1 MTNLQKQDNIFE
13 PILSVGPFSVCFKD
27 LRVEYKNGFLERY
40 SHFLSDDPKYDL
52 AIKIEE
58 KEDNFLKDETGY
70 LKLEESFEKGK
81 KVLLSTSF
89 KGYEAD
95 KEGVS
100 VLVSSPVCN
109 ETTYFT
115 RLENHFRWFIAD
127 EIMKRGGFLLH
138 SSGIAKGN
146 ESILFFGTSG
156 DGKSTIVELGKGK
169 GGKVLSDDLIIVS
182 PEDDGYVAYGA
193 PFFGVLPQKE
203 KEKMPYKIKSVYRLR
218 KSDDTFVK
226 QISKGVALGLLVS
239 HCQFVFNEKTRNEIL
254 IPIVIKFLEKVSC
267 YELYFRKDDSFWDL
281 I

>member
-1 MTNLQKQDNIFE
+1 MTNLQKAYNSFE
-13 PILSVGPFSVCFKD
+13 PILKVGPFNVCFKD
-27 LRVEYKNGFLERY
+27 LREEYKDVFLERY
-40 SHFLSDDPKYDL
+40 SYFLSDSRNFDFT
-52 AIKIEE
+52 IKIEE

-70 LKLEESFEKGK
+70 LKLEESFEEGK

-89 KGYEAD
+89 KGYAAD

-109 ETTYFT
+109 KTSYFT
-115 RLENHFRWFIAD
+115 RLENHFRWIVAN

-146 ESILFFGTSG
+146 ESFLFFGTSG
-156 DGKSTIVELGKGK
+156 DGKSTIVELGKGR

-182 PEDDGYVAYGA
+182 PENDGFVAYGA

-203 KEKMPYKIKSVYRLR
+203 KGKMPYKIKSVYRLR

-239 HCQFVFNEKTRNEIL
+239 HCQFVFNEKIRNEIL

-267 YELYFRKDDSFWDL
+267 FELYFRKDESFWDL